1 MMEWLDQN
9 LWGIALGVFI
19 GGFIG
24 FKAAEHIHT
33 TIFKDILM
41 KLKVSESDMLTMMR
55 DLQQDL
61 PEDHEDA
68 MPRVLVKVE
77 CVNDQLYV
85 YRLDTMEFL
94 CQGATREAVLA
105 RLAERFH
112 KDFKIVLSEEHG
124 AKYLKESPTS

>member
-1 MMEWLDQN
+1 MDVIWFLI
-9 LWGIALGVFI
+9 GAFLGGLV
-19 GGFIG
+19 G
-24 FKAAEHIHT
+24 FKVAEHIHT

-41 KLKVSESDMLTMMR
+41 KLKVSEADMRAMMR
-55 DLQQDL
+55 DLQEDL
-61 PEDHEDA
+61 PDDHEDA
-68 MPRVLVKVE
+68 MPRVEVKVE

-105 RLAERFH
+105 CLADRFH

-124 AKYLKESPTS
+124 AKYLKESPTT

>member
-1 MMEWLDQN
+1 MDLIDFI
-9 LWGIALGVFI
+9 LGLALG
-19 GGFIG
+19 GFVG
-24 FKAAEHIHT
+24 FKVAEYIHVT
-33 TIFKDILM
+33 MFRDILM
-41 KLKVSESDMLTMMR
+41 KLKVSDSDMRTMMQ
-55 DLQQDL
+55 DLQKAL
-61 PEDHEDA
+61 PDDHEDH

-124 AKYLKESPTS
+124 AKYLKESPTA

>member
-1 MMEWLDQN
+1 
-9 LWGIALGVFI
+9 
-19 GGFIG
+19 
-24 FKAAEHIHT
+24 
-33 TIFKDILM
+33 M
-41 KLKVSESDMLTMMR
+41 KLKVSEADMRAMMR

-68 MPRVLVKVE
+68 MPRVEVKVE

-94 CQGATREAVLA
+94 CQGATREAVLTC
-105 RLAERFH
+105 LADRFH

-124 AKYLKESPTS
+124 AKYLKESPTV